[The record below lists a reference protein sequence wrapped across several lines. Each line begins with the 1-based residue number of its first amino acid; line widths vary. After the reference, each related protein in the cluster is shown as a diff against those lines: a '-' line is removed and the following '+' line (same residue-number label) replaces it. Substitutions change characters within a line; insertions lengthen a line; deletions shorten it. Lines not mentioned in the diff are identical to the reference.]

1 MATVW
6 TSRCNPM
13 FLEMSPAPGA
23 LLSRA
28 GLFLRCYERT
38 LCVDAW
44 ALQTSG
50 GAGGSNGSTRARL
63 ALGLWNAKWGGGN
76 IQRHHFSQSADSEIR
91 LGDFEPTVQDCE
103 RNFL

>member
-50 GAGGSNGSTRARL
+50 GAGACRGFIRARL
-63 ALGLWNAKWGGGN
+63 ALRLWNAKRGGGDV
-76 IQRHHFSQSADSEIR
+76 QWHCFSQSADSEIR
-91 LGDFEPTVQDCE
+91 LGDFEPTVQDRE